1 MILRQRRNIMAETK
15 KKTTTANKTTKKSTS
30 AKSTKKTSSAPKT
43 TTKTETKSQTTTQ
56 KSQSQKTTKR
66 RSGGIR
72 TWGINKLSFW
82 CIGAMAILYL
92 VSSILA
98 LVGVDLKVVSAL
110 QGVATAL
117 AICIVA
123 FLAWKYVRNKQT
135 VWKVLYVV
143 LLLVVLLGIILP
155 LVV

>member
-1 MILRQRRNIMAETK
+1 MAETK
-15 KKTTTANKTTKKSTS
+15 KSS
-30 AKSTKKTSSAPKT
+30 STKKTT
-43 TTKTETKSQTTTQ
+43 TTKSSSSAKKSSSHTP
-56 KSQSQKTTKR
+56 
-66 RSGGIR
+66 
-72 TWGINKLSFW
+72 WGLNKLSFW

-92 VSSILA
+92 IASILA
-98 LVGVDLKVVSAL
+98 LCGVNLKVVSVL
-110 QGVATAL
+110 KDCATAL

-135 VWKVLYVV
+135 VWKVLYFV